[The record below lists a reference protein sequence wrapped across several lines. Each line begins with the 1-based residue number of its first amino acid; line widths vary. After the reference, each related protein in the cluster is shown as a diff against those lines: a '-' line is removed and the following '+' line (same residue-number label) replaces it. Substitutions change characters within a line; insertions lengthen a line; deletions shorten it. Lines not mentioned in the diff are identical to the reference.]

1 MSDIAE
7 FETYS
12 DAFRDYLDNQEWITS
27 AEGPLV
33 HHVRQ
38 LCRQLDA
45 AGLDK
50 AALASAYIQAVEKLE
65 RRRPAK
71 AGAGVGV
78 PGDLPG
84 QSSIFDELDDD

>member
-12 DAFRDYLDNQEWITS
+12 DAFREYLDNQDWITP
-27 AEGPLV
+27 AELPLV
-33 HHVRQ
+33 HHCRR

-45 AGLDK
+45 DGLET
-50 AALASAYIQAVEKLE
+50 AALASAYIQGIERLEK
-65 RRRPAK
+65 RRPK
-71 AGAGVGV
+71 SAGGGGGI

-84 QSSIFDELDDD
+84 QTSIFDELDAD

>member
-12 DAFRDYLDNQEWITS
+12 DAFREYLDKQDWISS
-27 AEGPLV
+27 AEWPLV

-38 LCRQLDA
+38 LCSQLDA

-50 AALASAYIQAVEKLE
+50 AALASAYIQGIERLE
-65 RRRPAK
+65 RRRPK
-71 AGAGVGV
+71 QAGAAGGI

-84 QSSIFDELDDD
+84 QTSIFDELDDD